1 MSEYA
6 SSRTE
11 RVANAAKAK
20 AEAAKAEAEAQAAK
34 VKAEA
39 DARSA
44 QQSLKARAAKT
55 ATDELAEQV
64 KQANLKKR
72 LDATRA
78 EAREAGDARR
88 GQRTE
93 ERQEAGT
100 AFRQLVTAVVVLGLA
115 AALPAQIS
123 YFLGLGKNG
132 PAWMMLPVPLFLEL
146 LAWVGVL
153 GTAWAHRKGL
163 ARWPFWIL
171 TGALASIAGFIN
183 ATHGVEQFGAI
194 AGVGLAATSVI
205 GPLLWEARQYLE
217 SAAAADTRDVAQ
229 RAKDKV
235 AAKKAAVQ
243 AKADKEQAAAQDEK
257 RQEFFPEQWNR
268 YEKILAT
275 RPAGS
280 IAREDAWA
288 EADRAVLFGEVWE
301 VYDRLLSA
309 NPFTHRDPARM
320 WADAWHRVYGLPL
333 GITPESLAIEI
344 GAQQRVEDVMQY
356 AGRRPEQVAVDFLL
370 RDVFPP
376 DPGGDT
382 GGSQALGG
390 NGDTGPRPSAGT
402 AATKPS
408 DPATTLGRKGK
419 RASGRTAPKTPQKPL
434 AEADLEKVR
443 VLADALGTAAKLS
456 LGNVRSA
463 VGGGSND
470 YLVRLRDA
478 VRGERR

>member
-1 MSEYA
+1 MSEYT

-11 RVANAAKAK
+11 RVANAARAK
-20 AEAAKAEAEAQAAK
+20 ADAAKAEAEAQAA
-34 VKAEA
+34 
-39 DARSA
+39 
-44 QQSLKARAAKT
+44 QQALKAGAAKT
-55 ATDELAEQV
+55 ATDKLAEQV

-72 LDATRA
+72 LEAA
-78 EAREAGDARR
+78 EAEAKDAEDVRKGHR
-88 GQRTE
+88 KE

-100 AFRQLVTAVVVLGLA
+100 AFRKLVTVVVILGLA

-123 YFLGLGKNG
+123 YFLGLGKTG

-163 ARWPFWIL
+163 ARWPFWIM
-171 TGALASIAGFIN
+171 TGVLASIAGYIN
-183 ATHGVEQFGAI
+183 ATHGVEQFGMV
-194 AGVGLAATSVI
+194 AGIGLAATSVI

-229 RAKDKV
+229 RARDKV
-235 AAKKAAVQ
+235 AAKKAAAE
-243 AKADKEQAAAQDEK
+243 AKAAQEREAAQDAQRK
-257 RQEFFPEQWNR
+257 ALFPDEWEA
-268 YEKILAT
+268 YEEILAL

-280 IAREDAWA
+280 ITREDAWA
-288 EADRAVLFGEVWE
+288 EAGRAALFQEVWE
-301 VYDRLLSA
+301 VYDRLLAA
-309 NPFTHRDPARM
+309 NTFATRDPARM

-333 GITPESLAIEI
+333 GITPESLEIEI
-344 GAQQRVEDVMQY
+344 GAQQRVEDVMQH
-356 AGRRPEQVAVDFLL
+356 AGRRPEQVAVDLLL

-390 NGDTGPRPSAGT
+390 DGDTGPRPSAGS
-402 AATKPS
+402 AATKAPDPS
-408 DPATTLGRKGK
+408 TTLGRKGK

-434 AEADLEKVR
+434 AEADLVKVR
-443 VLADALGTAAKLS
+443 ALADALGTAAKLS

-478 VRGERR
+478 VRDERR